1 MKTTWYGEQKVIQ
14 ALNREFAYTEESP
27 NAVVQADAVVQAEW
41 ALGILARPAVVY
53 PNGRD
58 SHVVAGEVLD
68 KAEDELIEFQLFH

>member
-14 ALNREFAYTEESP
+14 ALDREFAYTEESH
-27 NAVVQADAVVQAEW
+27 NAVVQAEW
-41 ALGILARPAVVY
+41 ARGVLAEPSVIY
-53 PNGRD
+53 PNGRN